1 MASTMSS
8 MTTQMMQFIDAH
20 KADGKPFFGYLALRA
35 AHDPAQAPADW
46 IAKFKGRYDA
56 GYEVLGPNAWRV

>member
-1 MASTMSS
+1 
-8 MTTQMMQFIDAH
+8 MMQFIDAH